1 MKKILFAHG
10 FASSGASGTVMTLR
24 QQLYDPAAEGTDREV
39 RVVAPDLPVMP
50 EEAIALLRSTIEA
63 ERPDIILGTSMGAFL
78 IEQLRDLPASPAQEA
93 AGEAGP
99 YKILVN
105 PSFSM
110 ARLLTF
116 GGMGRQE
123 FRNKRA
129 DGAKDFK
136 VDKEMIAQFK
146 ALEKNSFKNLKAAD
160 KALVYGFFGDK
171 DKKVNHQ
178 KDFTK
183 NYGKDH
189 FTVFDGEHF
198 LNDKILSRVIL
209 PTIRQLLGL

>member
-1 MKKILFAHG
+1 MKILFAHG

-24 QQLYDPAAEGTDREV
+24 QMLYAINPDISV
-39 RVVAPDLPVMP
+39 IAPDLPVMP
-50 EEAIALLRSTIEA
+50 NDAIALLHNIIE
-63 ERPDIILGTSMGAFL
+63 EEQPDLLLGTSMGAFYL
-78 IEQLRDLPASPAQEA
+78 EQMHGVKR
-93 AGEAGP
+93 
-99 YKILVN
+99 ILVN

-123 FRNKRA
+123 FRNKRE
-129 DGAKDFK
+129 DGARDFK

-146 ALEKNSFKNLKAAD
+146 ALEKNAFKDITPAEKE
-160 KALVYGFFGDK
+160 LVWGFFGDK

-178 KDFTK
+178 KDFLK
-183 NYGKDH
+183 HYGKDH

-209 PTIRQLLGL
+209 PTIKEVLGL

>member
-1 MKKILFAHG
+1 MSKILYAHG

-24 QQLYDPAAEGTDREV
+24 QILYAIDPTISV
-39 RVVAPDLPVMP
+39 IAPDLPVMP
-50 EEAIALLRSTIEA
+50 NDAIALLHNIIE
-63 ERPDIILGTSMGAFL
+63 EEQPDLLLGTSMGAFYL
-78 IEQLRDLPASPAQEA
+78 EQMHGVKR
-93 AGEAGP
+93 
-99 YKILVN
+99 ILVN

-123 FRNKRA
+123 FRNKRE
-129 DGAKDFK
+129 DGARDFK

-146 ALEKNSFKNLKAAD
+146 ALEKNAFKDITPAEKE
-160 KALVYGFFGDK
+160 LVWGFFGDK

-178 KDFTK
+178 KDFLK
-183 NYGKDH
+183 HYGKDH

-209 PTIRQLLGL
+209 PTIKEVLGL

>member
-24 QQLYDPAAEGTDREV
+24 QLLYAIDPSITV
-39 RVVAPDLPVMP
+39 IAPDLPVMP
-50 EEAIALLRSTIEA
+50 NDAIALLQRMAA
-63 ERPDIILGTSMGAFL
+63 EEQPDLMLGTSMGAFYL
-78 IEQLRDLPASPAQEA
+78 EQIR
-93 AGEAGP
+93 GV
-99 YKILVN
+99 KRILVN

-123 FRNKRA
+123 FRNKRE
-129 DGAKDFK
+129 DGARDFK
-136 VDKEMIAQFK
+136 VDKDMIAQFK
-146 ALEKNSFKNLKAAD
+146 ALEKNSFKGITPAD
-160 KALVYGFFGDK
+160 KELVWGFFGDK

-178 KDFTK
+178 KDFLK
-183 NYGKDH
+183 HYSKDH

-209 PTIRQLLGL
+209 PTIKEILGI

>member
-24 QQLYDPAAEGTDREV
+24 QMLYHSAASDTGDEV

-50 EEAIALLRSTIEA
+50 LEAMEMLRQLAADEQ
-63 ERPDIILGTSMGAFL
+63 PDLILGTSMGAFYA
-78 IEQLRDLPASPAQEA
+78 EQLR
-93 AGEAGP
+93 GFRR
-99 YKILVN
+99 ILVN
-105 PSFSM
+105 PSFQM

-129 DGAKDFK
+129 DGAHDFK
-136 VDKEMIAQFK
+136 VDKEMIAQFRT
-146 ALEKNSFKNLKAAD
+146 LEKESFKGIDAEEKGRVWGL
-160 KALVYGFFGDK
+160 FGNK

-178 KDFTK
+178 KDFIK
-183 NYGKDH
+183 HYGREH
-189 FTVFDGEHF
+189 FIVFDGEHF
-198 LNDKILSRVIL
+198 LNDKVLSRSVL
-209 PTIRQLLGL
+209 PVVRQVLGLS

>member
-24 QQLYDPAAEGTDREV
+24 QLLYAIDPSITII
-39 RVVAPDLPVMP
+39 APDLPVMP
-50 EEAIALLRSTIEA
+50 DDAIALLQKMAA
-63 ERPDIILGTSMGAFL
+63 EEQPDLMLGTSMGAFYL
-78 IEQLRDLPASPAQEA
+78 EQIR
-93 AGEAGP
+93 GV
-99 YKILVN
+99 KRILVN

-123 FRNKRA
+123 FRNKRE

-136 VDKEMIAQFK
+136 VDKDMIAQFK
-146 ALEKNSFKNLKAAD
+146 ALEKNSFKGITPAD
-160 KALVYGFFGDK
+160 KDMVWGFFGDK

-178 KDFTK
+178 KDFLK
-183 NYGKDH
+183 HYSRDH

-209 PTIRQLLGL
+209 PTIKEILCI

>member
-39 RVVAPDLPVMP
+39 RVIAPDLPVMP
-50 EEAIALLRSTIEA
+50 DEAMALLRDLVETEH
-63 ERPDIILGTSMGAFL
+63 PDLILGTSMGAFY
-78 IEQLRDLPASPAQEA
+78 IEQLRGIPR
-93 AGEAGP
+93 
-99 YKILVN
+99 ILVN
-105 PSFSM
+105 PSFQM

-129 DGAKDFK
+129 DGARDFK

-146 ALEKNSFKNLKAAD
+146 ALEKKAFQGITPD
-160 KALVYGFFGDK
+160 DRDRVWGFFGDK
-171 DKKVNHQ
+171 DRKVNHQ
-178 KDFTK
+178 KDFLKHYTRER
-183 NYGKDH
+183 

-209 PTIRQLLGL
+209 PTIRQILEI

>member
-24 QQLYDPAAEGTDREV
+24 QQLYDPALEGTDQEV
-39 RVVAPDLPVMP
+39 RVIAPDLPVMP
-50 EEAIALLRSTIEA
+50 NEAIALLKQVITDE
-63 ERPDIILGTSMGAFL
+63 EPDLLLGTSMGAFYL
-78 IEQLRDLPASPAQEA
+78 EQMR
-93 AGEAGP
+93 GH
-99 YKILVN
+99 KRILVN

-123 FRNKRA
+123 FRNKRE
-129 DGAKDFK
+129 DGARDFK

-146 ALEKNSFKNLKAAD
+146 ALEKDSFKGITPDD
-160 KALVYGFFGDK
+160 KPLVWGFFGDK

-178 KDFTK
+178 KDFLK
-183 NYGKDH
+183 HYGRDH

-209 PTIRQLLGL
+209 PTVREILGV

>member
-1 MKKILFAHG
+1 MKKLLFAHG

-24 QQLYDPAAEGTDREV
+24 QQLYAIDPTISV
-39 RVVAPDLPVMP
+39 IAPDLPVMP
-50 EEAIALLRSTIEA
+50 NDAIALLRQLA
-63 ERPDIILGTSMGAFL
+63 ETEQPDLILGTSMGAFY
-78 IEQLRDLPASPAQEA
+78 IEQLKGYRR
-93 AGEAGP
+93 
-99 YKILVN
+99 ILVN

-123 FRNKRA
+123 FRNKRE

-136 VDKEMIAQFK
+136 IDKGMIAQFK
-146 ALEKNSFKNLKAAD
+146 ALEKDSFKAITPAE
-160 KALVYGFFGDK
+160 KALVWGFFGDK

-178 KDFTK
+178 KDFLK
-183 NYGKDH
+183 HYGKDH

-209 PTIRQLLGL
+209 PTIREILGV

>member
-24 QQLYDPAAEGTDREV
+24 QLLYAIDPSVTV
-39 RVVAPDLPVMP
+39 IAPDLPVMP
-50 EEAIALLRSTIEA
+50 NEAMALLRKLVE
-63 ERPDIILGTSMGAFL
+63 EEQPNLILGTSMGAFY
-78 IEQLRDLPASPAQEA
+78 IEQLR
-93 AGEAGP
+93 GTRR
-99 YKILVN
+99 ILVN

-129 DGAKDFK
+129 DGARDFK
-136 VDKEMIAQFK
+136 IDKEMIVQFK
-146 ALEKNSFKNLKAAD
+146 TLEKESFKGITPAD
-160 KALVYGFFGDK
+160 KEMVWGFFGDK

-178 KDFTK
+178 KDFLK
-183 NYGKDH
+183 HYSRDH
-189 FTVFDGEHF
+189 FTVFDGEHY

-209 PTIRQLLGL
+209 PQILNILQING

>member
-24 QQLYDPAAEGTDREV
+24 QLLYAIDPSVTV
-39 RVVAPDLPVMP
+39 IAPDLPVMP
-50 EEAIALLRSTIEA
+50 NEAMALLRKLVE
-63 ERPDIILGTSMGAFL
+63 EEQPDLILGTSMGAFY
-78 IEQLRDLPASPAQEA
+78 IEQLR
-93 AGEAGP
+93 GTRR
-99 YKILVN
+99 ILVN

-129 DGAKDFK
+129 DGARDFK
-136 VDKEMIAQFK
+136 IDKEMIAQFK
-146 ALEKNSFKNLKAAD
+146 TLEKESFKGITPAD
-160 KALVYGFFGDK
+160 KEMVWGFFGDK

-178 KDFTK
+178 KDFLK
-183 NYGKDH
+183 HYSRDH
-189 FTVFDGEHF
+189 FTVFDGEHY

-209 PTIRQLLGL
+209 PQILNILQING

>member
-24 QQLYDPAAEGTDREV
+24 QMLYHSAASDTGDEV

-50 EEAIALLRSTIEA
+50 LEAMEMLRQLAADEQ
-63 ERPDIILGTSMGAFL
+63 PDLILGTSMGAFYA
-78 IEQLRDLPASPAQEA
+78 EQLR
-93 AGEAGP
+93 GFRR
-99 YKILVN
+99 ILVN
-105 PSFSM
+105 PSFQM

-129 DGAKDFK
+129 DGAHDFK
-136 VDKEMIAQFK
+136 VDKEMIAQFRT
-146 ALEKNSFKNLKAAD
+146 LEKESFKGIDAEEKGRVWGL
-160 KALVYGFFGDK
+160 FGDK

-178 KDFTK
+178 KDFIK
-183 NYGKDH
+183 HYGREH
-189 FTVFDGEHF
+189 FIVFDGEHF
-198 LNDKILSRVIL
+198 LNDKVLSRSVL
-209 PTIRQLLGL
+209 PVARQVLGLS

>member
-24 QQLYDPAAEGTDREV
+24 QMLYHSAASDTGDEV

-50 EEAIALLRSTIEA
+50 LEAMEMLRQLAADEQ
-63 ERPDIILGTSMGAFL
+63 PDLILGTSMGAFYA
-78 IEQLRDLPASPAQEA
+78 EQLR
-93 AGEAGP
+93 GFRR
-99 YKILVN
+99 ILVN
-105 PSFSM
+105 PSFQM

-129 DGAKDFK
+129 DGAHDFK
-136 VDKEMIAQFK
+136 VDKEMIAQFRT
-146 ALEKNSFKNLKAAD
+146 LEKESFKGIDAAE
-160 KALVYGFFGDK
+160 KGRVWGLFGDK

-178 KDFTK
+178 KDFIK
-183 NYGKDH
+183 HYGREH
-189 FTVFDGEHF
+189 FIVFDGEHF
-198 LNDKILSRVIL
+198 LNDKVLSRSVL
-209 PTIRQLLGL
+209 PVVRQVLGLS

>member
-24 QQLYDPAAEGTDREV
+24 QMLYHSAASDTGDEV

-50 EEAIALLRSTIEA
+50 LEAMEMLRQLAADEQ
-63 ERPDIILGTSMGAFL
+63 PDLILGTSMGAFYA
-78 IEQLRDLPASPAQEA
+78 EQLR
-93 AGEAGP
+93 GFRR
-99 YKILVN
+99 ILVN
-105 PSFSM
+105 PSFQM

-129 DGAKDFK
+129 DGAHDFK
-136 VDKEMIAQFK
+136 VDKEMIAQFRT
-146 ALEKNSFKNLKAAD
+146 LEKESFKGINAEEKE
-160 KALVYGFFGDK
+160 LVWGLFGDK

-178 KDFTK
+178 KDFVK
-183 NYGKDH
+183 HYGREH
-189 FTVFDGEHF
+189 FIVFDGEHF
-198 LNDKILSRVIL
+198 LNDKVLSRSVL
-209 PTIRQLLGL
+209 PVVRQILGLS

>member
-1 MKKILFAHG
+1 MKILFAHG

-24 QQLYDPAAEGTDREV
+24 QMLYAIDPTISV
-39 RVVAPDLPVMP
+39 IAPDLPFMP
-50 EEAIALLRSTIEA
+50 NEAIALLRKMA
-63 ERPDIILGTSMGAFL
+63 EEEQPDLILGTSMGAFY
-78 IEQLRDLPASPAQEA
+78 IEQLR
-93 AGEAGP
+93 G
-99 YKILVN
+99 YHRILVN

-123 FRNKRA
+123 FRNKRE

-136 VDKEMIAQFK
+136 IDKEMIAQFK
-146 ALEKNSFKNLKAAD
+146 ALEKDSFKGITPAD
-160 KALVYGFFGDK
+160 KELVWGFFGDK

-178 KDFTK
+178 KDFVK
-183 NYGKDH
+183 HYGKDH

-209 PTIRQLLGL
+209 PTVREILGL

>member
-1 MKKILFAHG
+1 MKILFAHG

-24 QQLYDPAAEGTDREV
+24 QLLYAIDPSVTV
-39 RVVAPDLPVMP
+39 IAPDLPVMP
-50 EEAIALLRSTIEA
+50 NEAMALLRKLVE
-63 ERPDIILGTSMGAFL
+63 EEQPDLILGTSMGAFY
-78 IEQLRDLPASPAQEA
+78 IEQLR
-93 AGEAGP
+93 GTRR
-99 YKILVN
+99 ILVN

-129 DGAKDFK
+129 DGARDFK
-136 VDKEMIAQFK
+136 IDKEMIAQFK
-146 ALEKNSFKNLKAAD
+146 TLEKESFKGITPAD
-160 KALVYGFFGDK
+160 KEMVWGFFGDK

-178 KDFTK
+178 KDFLK
-183 NYGKDH
+183 HYSRDH
-189 FTVFDGEHF
+189 FTVFDGEHY

-209 PTIRQLLGL
+209 PQILNILQING

>member
-24 QQLYDPAAEGTDREV
+24 QQLYDPALEGTEREV
-39 RVVAPDLPVMP
+39 RVIAPDLPVMP
-50 EEAIALLRSTIEA
+50 SEAIALLRQMIET
-63 ERPDIILGTSMGAFL
+63 EQPDLLLGTSMGAFYL
-78 IEQLRDLPASPAQEA
+78 EQMR
-93 AGEAGP
+93 GH
-99 YKILVN
+99 KRILVN

-123 FRNKRA
+123 FRNKRE
-129 DGAKDFK
+129 DGARDFK

-146 ALEKNSFKNLKAAD
+146 ALEKGAFQGITPED
-160 KALVYGFFGDK
+160 KAMVWGFFGDK

-178 KDFTK
+178 KDFLK
-183 NYGKDH
+183 HYGRDH

-209 PTIRQLLGL
+209 PTIKEILSL

>member
-24 QQLYDPAAEGTDREV
+24 QMLYNPAPSAAAEEV

-50 EEAIALLRSTIEA
+50 LEAMDMLRRLAAEEQ
-63 ERPDIILGTSMGAFL
+63 PDLILGTSMGAFYA
-78 IEQLRDLPASPAQEA
+78 EQLR
-93 AGEAGP
+93 GFRR
-99 YKILVN
+99 ILVN
-105 PSFSM
+105 PSFQM

-129 DGAKDFK
+129 DGAHDFK
-136 VDKEMIAQFK
+136 VDKEMIAQFRT
-146 ALEKNSFKNLKAAD
+146 LEKESFKGINAEEKE
-160 KALVYGFFGDK
+160 LVWGLFGDK

-178 KDFTK
+178 KDFVK
-183 NYGKDH
+183 HYGREH
-189 FTVFDGEHF
+189 FIVFDGEHF
-198 LNDKILSRVIL
+198 LNDKVLSRSVL
-209 PTIRQLLGL
+209 PVVRQILGLS